1 MVLAVLAGVSPLLA
15 DQLSFGCIC
24 ICSTVAQDRL
34 WELMEEGSCPRP
46 LLSSCVLRVLGGSL
60 RAEVV
65 VLLVLTGL
73 SALLGG

>member
-15 DQLSFGCIC
+15 DQLSFGIC

-46 LLSSCVLRVLGGSL
+46 LLSSCVLRVLGGCL

-65 VLLVLTGL
+65 VLLVLSGL